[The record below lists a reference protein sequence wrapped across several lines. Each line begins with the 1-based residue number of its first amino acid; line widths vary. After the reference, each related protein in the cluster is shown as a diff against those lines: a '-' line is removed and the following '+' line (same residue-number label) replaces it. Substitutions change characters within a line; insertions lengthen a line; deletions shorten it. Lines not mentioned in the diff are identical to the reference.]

1 MVGGSWS
8 LVERSFVGKSDH
20 KMMSK
25 IKRILKVNQI
35 CFTQLILGTLCC
47 ETLCLPKRL

>member
-1 MVGGSWS
+1 VS
-8 LVERSFVGKSDH
+8 LAGNSED

>member
-1 MVGGSWS
+1 VEVS
-8 LVERSFVGKSDH
+8 LAGNSED

-35 CFTQLILGTLCC
+35 CLTQLILATLCC
-47 ETLCLPKRL
+47 EALCLPKRL